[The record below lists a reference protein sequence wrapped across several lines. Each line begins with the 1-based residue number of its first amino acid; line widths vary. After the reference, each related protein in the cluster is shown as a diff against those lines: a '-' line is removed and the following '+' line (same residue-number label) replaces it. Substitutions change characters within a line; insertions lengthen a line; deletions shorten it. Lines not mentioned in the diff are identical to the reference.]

1 MYVGDI
7 LRNKSPHPVTI
18 GSNET
23 VSIAANLMYA
33 GNVGA
38 LVVRTVSRSKDAPV
52 IGILCERDLVAAIA
66 ERGAS
71 GLTMKVAQLIA
82 PRRLVSCNSQ
92 DALAHVEHLMKR
104 HRIRHV
110 PVIDNGRLVGVVS
123 MRDIESAFDEA
134 AGAVQAA

>member
-7 LRNKSPHPVTI
+7 LRTTSPHLVTI

-33 GNVGA
+33 SNADA
-38 LVVRTVSRSKDAPV
+38 LVVRKASRSKDAAV
-52 IGILCERDLVAAIA
+52 VGMFCERDVVAVIA
-66 ERGAS
+66 ERGVS
-71 GLTMKVAQLIA
+71 GLAMKVAQFISPQPL
-82 PRRLVSCNSQ
+82 LCCNSQ
-92 DALAHVEHLMKR
+92 DSLADVEHLMNR

-123 MRDIESAFDEA
+123 MRDIALAFEEA
-134 AGAVQAA
+134 AGAAA

>member
-7 LRNKSPHPVTI
+7 LRNTSPHLVTI

-33 GNVGA
+33 SNADA
-38 LVVRTVSRSKDAPV
+38 LVVRKASRSKDAPV
-52 IGILCERDLVAAIA
+52 VGMFCERDVVAVIA
-66 ERGAS
+66 ERGTS
-71 GLTMKVAQLIA
+71 GLAMKVAQFISAGPL
-82 PRRLVSCNSQ
+82 LCCNSQ
-92 DALAHVEHLMKR
+92 DALADVEQLMNR

-123 MRDIESAFDEA
+123 MRDIALAYEEA
-134 AGAVQAA
+134 AGAAA